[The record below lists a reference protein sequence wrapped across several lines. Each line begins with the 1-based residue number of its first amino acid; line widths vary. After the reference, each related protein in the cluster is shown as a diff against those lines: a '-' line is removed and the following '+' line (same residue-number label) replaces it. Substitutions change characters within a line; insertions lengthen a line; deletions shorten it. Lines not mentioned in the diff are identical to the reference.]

1 MTDLSERDQ
10 VIGLVS
16 EAMTAGAR
24 QDRACAAISLS
35 ARTMQRWQSDVLRG
49 GSGSSSRGDQRPLR
63 VQAPPNKLSA
73 LERQRLL
80 AIANSVEFGHLPPSQ
95 IVPRLADRGQY
106 VASESTF
113 NRILKAEHQLRHRG
127 AERPGQPR
135 NKPRALSTSAPNEL
149 FSWDITY
156 LPTSVN
162 GRYFYLYLF
171 MDVFSRKVV
180 GWQVYETESSDLA
193 GEVMR
198 DLCKRENIAPDQ
210 VVLHS
215 DNGSPMKGATM
226 LATLQALGVMPS
238 FSRPAV
244 SNDNPF
250 SESLFRTMKYRPT
263 YPTRPFENLLAARQW
278 VGSFVQWYNHEHR
291 HSAIGFVTPDQRH
304 SGLDSALL
312 NQRVQVYEAAK
323 ARHPGRWSGATRNWQ
338 PVSVVHLN
346 PEQLHT
352 DNNRHKEHHRTLKQ
366 AA

>member
-1 MTDLSERDQ
+1 MTGLSERDQ
-10 VIGLVS
+10 VMGLVG
-16 EAMTAGAR
+16 EAMAAGAR

-35 ARTMQRWQSDVLRG
+35 ARTMQRWQCDVLRG
-49 GSGSSSRGDQRPLR
+49 SPGARGDQRPLR
-63 VQAPPNKLSA
+63 VQAPQNELSA

-80 AIANSVEFGHLPPSQ
+80 AIANSEEFGHLPPSQ

-106 VASESTF
+106 VACESTF

-135 NKPRALSTSAPNEL
+135 SKPRALSASAPNEL

-156 LPTSVN
+156 LPTSVK

-171 MDVFSRKVV
+171 MDVFSRKIV

-198 DLCKRENIAPDQ
+198 DLCRRENIAPDQ

-226 LATLQALGVMPS
+226 LATLQSLGVMPS

-250 SESLFRTMKYRPT
+250 SESLFRTMKYHPT
-263 YPTRPFENLLAARQW
+263 YPRHPFENLLAARQW
-278 VGSFVQWYNHEHR
+278 VSTFVQWYNHEHR

-304 SGLDSALL
+304 TGLDSALL

-323 ARHPGRWSGATRNWQ
+323 ARHPQRWSGATRNWQ
-338 PVSVVHLN
+338 PVGIVHLN
-346 PEQLHT
+346 PDQLHT
-352 DNNRHKEHHRTLKQ
+352 DKNRHKDNHPTLKQ